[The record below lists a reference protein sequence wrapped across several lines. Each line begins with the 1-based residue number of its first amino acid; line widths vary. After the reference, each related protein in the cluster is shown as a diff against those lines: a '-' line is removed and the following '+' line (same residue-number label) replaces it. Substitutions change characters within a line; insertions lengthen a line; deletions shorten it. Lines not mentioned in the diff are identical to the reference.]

1 MRTRMAPFSGLVAAV
16 VTMLAWAAPVGA
28 QQVVKLAE
36 GETLT
41 ISGFLSASFFTDNG
55 FFSNFGQ
62 GQNAEYAAAPVA
74 GGAGQPGNKR
84 AFMDGDIR
92 NTRIRFE
99 FASQPVV
106 GRWAPK
112 GVLEADFFGSF
123 VGAGAP
129 PFQDEQPQLRGRLL
143 YADMSNGPT
152 TVRIGQFWAPLFA
165 EVPVS
170 LTHIAFP
177 LGYGS
182 AGMIGWRFPGVF
194 LYHDL
199 SGAGASISSQLQLA
213 VMKGSGPIVAGSA
226 VDVTNNIGNGEASA
240 LPQLEARLNFGKT
253 SGKMKWSAYV
263 VGHVDWKD
271 TVGNG
276 GVDSASNMMG
286 EAVEVGGSIVIGQ
299 LTVHGNFYDGKAIGQ
314 EFAFITQNAPGQG
327 NIKGYGAW
335 VQAGYDFTPHWSLW
349 AFYGLDQPDYKTF
362 ATNQLPAVVPLPRQG
377 SHDGDALVRWRA
389 GRYAV
394 GLEYFWNVTRW
405 NTGVGK
411 AGQLALSMQY
421 IL

>member
-16 VTMLAWAAPVGA
+16 VTMLAWTSRAEA
-28 QQVVKLAE
+28 QQVVKLAD

-41 ISGFLSASFFTDNG
+41 ISGFISASFYTDNG
-55 FFSNFGQ
+55 VFASFGQ
-62 GQNAEYAAAPVA
+62 GQDAEIAAAPA
-74 GGAGQPGNKR
+74 AQPGTKQSFTN
-84 AFMDGDIR
+84 GDIR

-99 FASQPVV
+99 FASQPVF
-106 GRWAPK
+106 GKWAPK

-129 PFQDEQPQLRGRLL
+129 PFQDEQPQFRARLL
-143 YADMSNGPT
+143 YADMSDGPT
-152 TVRIGQFWAPLFA
+152 TLRIGQFWAPLFA

-170 LTHIAFP
+170 VTHIAFP
-177 LGYGS
+177 LGFGS

-199 SGAGASISSQLQLA
+199 SRAGAPISTQLQVA
-213 VMKGSGPIVAGSA
+213 VMKGSGPA
-226 VDVTNNIGNGEASA
+226 VGAIDAANGIGTGEASG
-240 LPQLEARLNFGKT
+240 LPQLEARLNFGKS
-253 SGKMKWSAYV
+253 SGSMKWTAYV
-263 VGHVDWKD
+263 VGHLDWKD
-271 TVGNG
+271 TTGNG
-276 GVDSASNMMG
+276 GASTSNLSAD
-286 EAVEVGGSIVIGQ
+286 AVEVGGSIVMGQ

-314 EFAFITQNAPGQG
+314 EFAFITQYGQTAGQG

-335 VQAGYDFTPHWSLW
+335 IQAGYDFTPHWSLW

-362 ATNQLPAVVPLPRQG
+362 ATDEAPAVLPRQG

-394 GLEYFWNVTRW
+394 GLEYFWNLTRY
-405 NTGVGK
+405 NTGVGR
-411 AGQLALSMQY
+411 AGQLALSTQY